1 MAWSIWS
8 GRGDSGEAWGDV
20 GDDLCLGGEVVELLR
35 LPVSGGGDVGSEE
48 SDLALFL
55 PCWAGVGY
63 SGYQEVVGEVG
74 EVIGVVG
81 DFGGDRRSME
91 SLRS

>member
-1 MAWSIWS
+1 MGDVGD
-8 GRGDSGEAWGDV
+8 GRGDSGEALGDV

-63 SGYQEVVGEVG
+63 SGYQEIVGEVG
-74 EVIGVVG
+74 VVIGVIGVVG
-81 DFGGDRRSME
+81 GGDSRSME